1 MTNETKNLE
10 SIELMQRNEWEIL
23 LLFSGLGEE
32 NNKRI
37 IKLYAAL
44 ALFSI
49 KILDSF
55 NLKYQRLIF
64 KI

>member
-1 MTNETKNLE
+1 MTEETRNKT

-23 LLFSGLGEE
+23 RLFSGLGEE

-44 ALFSI
+44 AL
-49 KILDSF
+49 
-55 NLKYQRLIF
+55 IF
-64 KI
+64 L

>member
-1 MTNETKNLE
+1 MTEETRNKT

-23 LLFSGLGEE
+23 RLFSGLGEE

-44 ALFSI
+44 ALFLNFFC
-49 KILDSF
+49 KILTNLDSF
-55 NLKYQRLIF
+55 I
-64 KI
+64 